1 MSIID
6 DFGLRGE
13 YLKMANTTTYKGI
26 YAMHKYWGKKPFNE
40 ISKFIEKYTTEGE
53 IVLDSFCG
61 SGVTLIEALKAN
73 RRCIGIDLN
82 PIAIKLAKVSMT
94 AVLPAD
100 IIATF
105 NLIKKNVQ
113 TQINSLYEVEENG
126 ETTLVTH
133 TIWKNDIPIEVW
145 YSTKKDKKIVRA
157 GRNIDIE
164 MSLRPAIAPKWYPT
178 SAMFENSRINVCKDQ
193 KVSDLFTPRA
203 LVGLSLI
210 LAEIQKIE
218 DPKIRDIFELTLTGT
233 LSQASNLVFVIRGRR
248 KNKGR
253 EAKAEVGSWVIG
265 YWVPE
270 EHFEINVWN
279 CFETRF
285 KRIIKGEEE
294 IYDLFSARPKNDFL
308 ENITLINGSATNLPL
323 DDNSVDYVFV
333 DPPHANRI
341 LYMEQSLMWNAWLQ
355 LDQGIDWN
363 NEIVISEAKKRTDK
377 DYENYSSL
385 LSLAFSEIQRV
396 LKPEHYFSMAFNCL
410 DDKTWIDTL
419 NLFLQYGF
427 EMEDIIPLEYSAT
440 SVIQDNRKH
449 ALKTDFVLTFK
460 NTGISEQQQIAFA
473 NDEMLESRIREILFL
488 HPEFEVY
495 NIMNALFESTIP
507 HGFVY
512 RVSHIVKKCA
522 EIMG

>member
-1 MSIID
+1 
-6 DFGLRGE
+6 
-13 YLKMANTTTYKGI
+13 MANTTTYKGI

-73 RRCIGIDLN
+73 RRCVGVDLN
-82 PIAIKLAKVSMT
+82 PIAIKLAKISMT
-94 AVLPAD
+94 AVPPKD
-100 IIATF
+100 ITATF
-105 NLIKKNVQ
+105 NLIKKNLQ
-113 TQINSLYEVEENG
+113 TTINSLYEVVEDG

-145 YSTKKDKKIVRA
+145 YSTTKEKKKIRE
-157 GRNIDIE
+157 GRHIDIE
-164 MSLRPAIAPKWYPT
+164 MSRHPGIAPKWYPT
-178 SAMFENSRINVCKDQ
+178 SEMFENSRINVGKDQ

-210 LAEIQKIE
+210 LDEIQKIE

-233 LSQASNLVFVIRGRR
+233 LSQASNLVFVIRGRK
-248 KNKGR
+248 KNEDQ

-265 YWVPE
+265 YWIPE

-279 CFETRF
+279 CFENRF
-285 KRIIKGEEE
+285 KRILKGEQE
-294 IYDLFSARPKNDFL
+294 IYDLFSGHRKNEFP
-308 ENITLINGSATNLPL
+308 ENVTLINGTATNLPL
-323 DDNSVDYVFV
+323 EDDSIDYVFI

-355 LDQGIDWN
+355 LDKGINWDD
-363 NEIVISEAKKRTDK
+363 EIVVSEAKTRKDK
-377 DYENYSSL
+377 NSENYNSL

-396 LKPEHYFSMAFNCL
+396 LKPQRYFSMAFNCL
-410 DDKTWIDTL
+410 DDNTWIDIL
-419 NLFLQYGF
+419 NMFVRFGF
-427 EMEDIIPLEYSAT
+427 EVEDIIPLEYSAT
-440 SVIQDNRKH
+440 SVIQDNRKN

-460 NTGISEQQQIAFA
+460 NSGIKEQQKIVFA
-473 NDEMLESRIREILFL
+473 NDELLESRIQEILL
-488 HPEFEVY
+488 QHPEFEVY
-495 NIMNALFESTIP
+495 NIMNALFELTIP
-507 HGFVY
+507 QGFVY